1 MRVQRSAGQKIS
13 LSFKA
18 EVSVMVGKIS
28 AQELGKRVIG
38 SLWCAAGLIE
48 IAHSLRRENP
58 PQGARV
64 WRYRFR
70 QLPEE
75 AVEVWRSGQAWV
87 AQFRAS
93 GSYVAYRFASRPWW
107 REIRL
112 AFAVDEMRR
121 HF

>member
-1 MRVQRSAGQKIS
+1 MKEITTV
-13 LSFKA
+13 
-18 EVSVMVGKIS
+18 
-28 AQELGKRVIG
+28 ELGKRVIG

-48 IAHSLRRENP
+48 VGHSLRRENP

-75 AVEVWRSGQAWV
+75 TIEIWRSGTQWV
-87 AQFRAS
+87 AQFRANS
-93 GSYVAYRFASRPWW
+93 AYVTYRFSVRPWW

-112 AFAVDEMRR
+112 AFAVDEMRK

>member
-1 MRVQRSAGQKIS
+1 MAGK
-13 LSFKA
+13 LST
-18 EVSVMVGKIS
+18 
-28 AQELGKRVIG
+28 QELGKRVIG

-48 IAHSLRRENP
+48 VGHSLRRENP

-75 AVEVWRSGQAWV
+75 AIEVWRVGTQWV
-87 AQFRAS
+87 AQFRAN
-93 GSYVAYRFASRPWW
+93 GSYVAYRFSVRPWW

-112 AFAVDEMRR
+112 AFAVDEMRK